1 MQDNLIAAIQY
12 RDPNTKEIKILPAI
26 PGKSAYK
33 SAVQGGFTGDE
44 ADFNQILADL
54 MPKTEIE
61 EKLNAKADTVAL
73 NTLKNDYYTGT
84 IISEFSSP
92 RQFPHAGLYHIL
104 AMTEEVNQHLE
115 DPSFAMT
122 DYNVGD
128 YYAQLLTSFTDA
140 NGGCMYGTLIVTSPR
155 LVKKVWV
162 GRVWEY
168 EIKEWVL
175 LAHASAPQQY
185 DMTLYGG
192 LLGRA
197 KYSKDQFGM
206 VWLDINVH
214 ISETEDKITHNFLV
228 SHLPEG
234 FRPKDNT
241 LIPVWVG
248 KGEKD
253 NTKMIGNI
261 IVYADGGI
269 WFYIGD
275 GLTARSFATQCGFY
289 I

>member
-1 MQDNLIAAIQY
+1 
-12 RDPNTKEIKILPAI
+12 
-26 PGKSAYK
+26 
-33 SAVQGGFTGDE
+33 
-44 ADFNQILADL
+44 
-54 MPKTEIE
+54 
-61 EKLNAKADTVAL
+61 
-73 NTLKNDYYTGT
+73 
-84 IISEFSSP
+84 
-92 RQFPHAGLYHIL
+92 
-104 AMTEEVNQHLE
+104 
-115 DPSFAMT
+115 
-122 DYNVGD
+122 
-128 YYAQLLTSFTDA
+128 
-140 NGGCMYGTLIVTSPR
+140 
-155 LVKKVWV
+155 
-162 GRVWEY
+162 
-168 EIKEWVL
+168 
-175 LAHASAPQQY
+175 
-185 DMTLYGG
+185 
-192 LLGRA
+192 
-197 KYSKDQFGM
+197 M